1 MKIKSLSDGE
11 EIDMELNPADRDSD
25 VVWRKVYIQKKNIS
39 IS

>member
-25 VVWRKVYIQKKNIS
+25 ELSDIFEYYFS
-39 IS
+39 S